1 VHFYAISVD
10 ALVSAD
16 YRFYRIHNYPYFDDS
31 HSYMGCVLFCSVY
44 AMAAISTPNV
54 LELRVYAS
62 WVVRGECGVRL
73 F

>member
-1 VHFYAISVD
+1 
-10 ALVSAD
+10 
-16 YRFYRIHNYPYFDDS
+16 
-31 HSYMGCVLFCSVY
+31 VY